1 MLSNRKLTYNKVY
14 VDSQKRL
21 PQSESSSDFIIQMNE
36 NLETHPNTVMYVM
49 DEVIPQ
55 SYYTTPE
62 GFYQFMYVITYNTSG
77 GSVQAYL
84 KIDLKNQVF
93 FASQL
98 VGRISNLLS
107 QEAVSQSLP
116 SNLFTSSYDSDQRR
130 MILNITDNAYSFKV
144 PTDKE
149 LQESTIWSDNILEDP
164 MSVNNLMGNYEATVP
179 TNTTWTSGL
188 MNLNPFN
195 SLFIV
200 STELSDFHYS
210 APDGYSNSIIKKV
223 NMMLNVGGITVSQ
236 SAPLVNDWID
246 VSNRSLKRLRFRITD
261 ARGKTINLHNAPV
274 SFTLLFVRSLM
285 ILIKSLSV
293 YFFSIQLK

>member
-36 NLETHPNTVMYVM
+36 NLETHPDTVMYVM

-62 GFYQFMYVITYNTSG
+62 GFYQFMYVIIYNTSG

-149 LQESTIWSDNILEDP
+149 LQESTIWSGNILENP
-164 MSVNNLMGNYEATVP
+164 MSVNSLIGNYEATVP
-179 TNTTWTSGL
+179 TNTTWRGSL

-195 SLFIV
+195 SLYIV

-223 NMMLNVGGITVSQ
+223 NMMFNVGGITVST
-236 SAPLVNDWID
+236 SPPLVNDWID

-261 ARGKTINLHNAPV
+261 ARGKTVNLHNAPV
-274 SFTLLFVRSLM
+274 SFTLLFVNL
-285 ILIKSLSV
+285 
-293 YFFSIQLK
+293 

>member
-21 PQSESSSDFIIQMNE
+21 PQSESSSDFIMQMNE

-62 GFYQFMYVITYNTSG
+62 GFYQFVYVIVYNTSD

-107 QEAVSQSLP
+107 QEAVNQGLP
-116 SNLFTSSYDSDQRR
+116 ADLFTSSYDSDQRR
-130 MILNITDNAYSFKV
+130 MILNITDNGYNFKL

-149 LQESTIWSDNILEDP
+149 LQESSIWNGNILEDP
-164 MSVNNLMGNYEATVP
+164 MSVNNLIGNYEAKVA
-179 TNTTWTSGL
+179 TNNTWTSGL

-195 SLFIV
+195 SLYIV
-200 STELSDFHYS
+200 CTELSDFHYS
-210 APDGYSNSIIKKV
+210 APDGYSNSIIKKT
-223 NMMLNVGGITVSQ
+223 NMMFNVGGITVST
-236 SAPLVNDWID
+236 SPPLVNDWID

-261 ARGKTINLHNAPV
+261 SRGKTVNLHNAPV
-274 SFTLLFVRSLM
+274 SFTLLFVNL
-285 ILIKSLSV
+285 
-293 YFFSIQLK
+293 

>member
-21 PQSESSSDFIIQMNE
+21 PQSESSSDFIMQMNE
-36 NLETHPNTVMYVM
+36 TLETHPNTVMYVM

-62 GFYQFMYVITYNTSG
+62 GFYQFVYVIIYNTSG

-84 KIDLKNQVF
+84 KVDLKNQVF

-107 QEAVSQSLP
+107 QEAVNQGLP
-116 SNLFTSSYDSDQRR
+116 ADLFTSSYDSDQRR
-130 MILNITDNAYSFKV
+130 MILNITDNAYSFKI

-149 LQESTIWSDNILEDP
+149 LQESTIWSGNMLEDP
-164 MSVNNLMGNYEATVP
+164 MSVNNLIGNYEATVP
-179 TNTTWTSGL
+179 TNNTWTSSL

-195 SLFIV
+195 SLYIV
-200 STELSDFHYS
+200 CTELSDFHYS
-210 APDGYSNSIIKKV
+210 APDGYSNSIRKKT
-223 NMMLNVGGITVSQ
+223 NMMFNVGGITVST
-236 SAPLVNDWID
+236 SPPLVNDWID

-261 ARGKTINLHNAPV
+261 ARGKTVNLHNAPV
-274 SFTLLFVRSLM
+274 SFTLLLVNL
-285 ILIKSLSV
+285 
-293 YFFSIQLK
+293 

>member
-21 PQSESSSDFIIQMNE
+21 PNSESSSDFIIEMNE

-62 GFYQFMYVITYNTSG
+62 GFYQFFYCIVYNTSSG
-77 GSVQAYL
+77 LAQAYL
-84 KIDLKNQVF
+84 KVDLKNQVF

-98 VGRISNLLS
+98 VGRIGNLLS
-107 QEAVSQSLP
+107 QEADNAGLP

-130 MILNITDNAYSFKV
+130 MILNITDNAYSFKI

-149 LQESTIWSDNILEDP
+149 LQETSIWQGSNILDP
-164 MSVNNLMGNYEATVP
+164 MSVNNLVGNYEEKVP
-179 TNTTWTSGL
+179 TSGTWQGNL

-195 SLFIV
+195 SLYIV
-200 STELSDFHYS
+200 CTELSDFHYS
-210 APDGYSNSIIKKV
+210 APDNYSNSIIKKT
-223 NMMLNVGGITVSQ
+223 NMMFNVGGVTVNTSV
-236 SAPLVNDWID
+236 PLINDYID

-261 ARGKTINLHNAPV
+261 ARGKTVNLHNAPV
-274 SFTLLFVRSLM
+274 SFTLLFSNL
-285 ILIKSLSV
+285 
-293 YFFSIQLK
+293 

>member
-21 PQSESSSDFIIQMNE
+21 PQSESSSDFIMQMNE

-62 GFYQFMYVITYNTSG
+62 GFYQFVYVIVYNTSD

-107 QEAVSQSLP
+107 QEAVNQGLP
-116 SNLFTSSYDSDQRR
+116 ADLFTSSYDSDQRR
-130 MILNITDNAYSFKV
+130 MILNITDNGYSFKL

-149 LQESTIWSDNILEDP
+149 LQESSIWNGNILEDP
-164 MSVNNLMGNYEATVP
+164 ISVNNLIGNYEAKVA
-179 TNTTWTSGL
+179 TNNTWTSGL
-188 MNLNPFN
+188 LNLNPFN
-195 SLFIV
+195 ALYIV
-200 STELSDFHYS
+200 CTELSDFHYS
-210 APDGYSNSIIKKV
+210 APDGYSNSIIKKT
-223 NMMLNVGGITVSQ
+223 NMMFNVGGITVST
-236 SAPLVNDWID
+236 SPPLVNDWID

-261 ARGKTINLHNAPV
+261 ARGKTVNLHGQNV
-274 SFTLLFVRSLM
+274 SFTLLFVNL
-285 ILIKSLSV
+285 
-293 YFFSIQLK
+293 

>member
-62 GFYQFMYVITYNTSG
+62 GFYQFMYVIIYNTSG

-98 VGRISNLLS
+98 VGRTSNLLS

-130 MILNITDNAYSFKV
+130 MILNITDNTYSFKV

-149 LQESTIWSDNILEDP
+149 LQESTIWSGNMLEDP
-164 MSVNNLMGNYEATVP
+164 MSVNNLIGNYEATVP
-179 TNTTWTSGL
+179 TNTTWQGNL

-195 SLFIV
+195 SLYIV

-223 NMMLNVGGITVSQ
+223 NMMFNVGGITVSQ

-261 ARGKTINLHNAPV
+261 SRGKTVNLHNAPV
-274 SFTLLFVRSLM
+274 SFTLLFVNL
-285 ILIKSLSV
+285 
-293 YFFSIQLK
+293 

>member
-21 PQSESSSDFIIQMNE
+21 PQSESSSDFIMQMNE

-62 GFYQFMYVITYNTSG
+62 GFYQFVYVIVYNTSD

-107 QEAVSQSLP
+107 QEAVNQGLP
-116 SNLFTSSYDSDQRR
+116 ADLFTSSYDSDQRR
-130 MILNITDNAYSFKV
+130 MILNITDNTYSFKI

-149 LQESTIWSDNILEDP
+149 LQESSIWNGNILEDP
-164 MSVNNLMGNYEATVP
+164 MSVNNLIGNYETKVAT
-179 TNTTWTSGL
+179 NNTWTSSL

-195 SLFIV
+195 SLYIV
-200 STELSDFHYS
+200 CTELSDFHYS
-210 APDGYSNSIIKKV
+210 APDGYSNSIIKKT
-223 NMMLNVGGITVSQ
+223 NMMFNVGGITAST
-236 SAPLVNDWID
+236 SPPLVNDWID

-261 ARGKTINLHNAPV
+261 SRGKTVNLHNAPV
-274 SFTLLFVRSLM
+274 SFTLLFVNL
-285 ILIKSLSV
+285 
-293 YFFSIQLK
+293 

>member
-62 GFYQFMYVITYNTSG
+62 GFYQFVYVIVYNTSD

-84 KIDLKNQVF
+84 KIDLKIQVF

-107 QEAVSQSLP
+107 QEAVNQGLP
-116 SNLFTSSYDSDQRR
+116 ADLFTSSYDSDQRR
-130 MILNITDNAYSFKV
+130 MILNITDNGYNFKL

-149 LQESTIWSDNILEDP
+149 LQESSIWNGNILEDP
-164 MSVNNLMGNYEATVP
+164 MSLNNLIGNYEAKVA
-179 TNTTWTSGL
+179 TNNTWTSGL

-195 SLFIV
+195 SLYIV
-200 STELSDFHYS
+200 CTELSDFHYS
-210 APDGYSNSIIKKV
+210 APDGYSNSIIKKT
-223 NMMLNVGGITVSQ
+223 NMMFNVGGITVST
-236 SAPLVNDWID
+236 SPPLVNDWID

-261 ARGKTINLHNAPV
+261 SRGKTIDLHNQPV
-274 SFTLLFVRSLM
+274 SSTLLFVNL
-285 ILIKSLSV
+285 
-293 YFFSIQLK
+293 

>member
-21 PQSESSSDFIIQMNE
+21 PQSESSSDFIMQMNE
-36 NLETHPNTVMYVM
+36 NLETHPNTVMHVM

-62 GFYQFMYVITYNTSG
+62 GFYQFVYVIVYNTSD

-107 QEAVSQSLP
+107 QEAVNQGLP
-116 SNLFTSSYDSDQRR
+116 ADLFTSSYDSDQRR
-130 MILNITDNAYSFKV
+130 MILNITDNTYSFKI

-149 LQESTIWSDNILEDP
+149 LQESSIWNGNILEDP
-164 MSVNNLMGNYEATVP
+164 MSVNNLIGNYEAKVA
-179 TNTTWTSGL
+179 TNNTWTSGL

-195 SLFIV
+195 SLYIV
-200 STELSDFHYS
+200 CTELSDFHYS
-210 APDGYSNSIIKKV
+210 APDGYSNSIIKKT
-223 NMMLNVGGITVSQ
+223 NMMFNVGGITVST
-236 SAPLVNDWID
+236 SPPLVNDWID

-261 ARGKTINLHNAPV
+261 SRGKTVNLHNAPV
-274 SFTLLFVRSLM
+274 SFTLLFVNL
-285 ILIKSLSV
+285 
-293 YFFSIQLK
+293 

>member
-1 MLSNRKLTYNKVY
+1 
-14 VDSQKRL
+14 
-21 PQSESSSDFIIQMNE
+21 MNE

-62 GFYQFMYVITYNTSG
+62 GFYQLFYCIVYNTSSG
-77 GSVQAYL
+77 LTQAYL

-98 VGRISNLLS
+98 VGRIGNLLS
-107 QEAVSQSLP
+107 QEADNAGLP

-130 MILNITDNAYSFKV
+130 MILNITDNFYSFKI

-149 LQESTIWSDNILEDP
+149 LQESSIWNGNILEDP
-164 MSVNNLMGNYEATVP
+164 MSVNNLVGNYEEKVP
-179 TNTTWTSGL
+179 TSGTWTSGL
-188 MNLNPFN
+188 MNLNPLN
-195 SLFIV
+195 SLYIV
-200 STELSDFHYS
+200 CTELNDFHYS
-210 APDGYSNSIIKKV
+210 APDGYSSSIIKKT
-223 NMMLNVGGITVSQ
+223 NMMFNVGGITINT

-261 ARGKTINLHNAPV
+261 SRGKTVNLHNAPV
-274 SFTLLFVRSLM
+274 SFTLLFVNR
-285 ILIKSLSV
+285 
-293 YFFSIQLK
+293 

>member
-1 MLSNRKLTYNKVY
+1 MISNRKLTYNKVY

-21 PQSESSSDFIIQMNE
+21 PQSESSSDFIMQMNE

-62 GFYQFMYVITYNTSG
+62 GFCQFMYVIICNTSG

-107 QEAVSQSLP
+107 QEAVRQSLP

-149 LQESTIWSDNILEDP
+149 LQESTIWSGNILEDP
-164 MSVNNLMGNYEATVP
+164 MSVNNLIGNYEATVP

-195 SLFIV
+195 SLYIV
-200 STELSDFHYS
+200 CTELSDFHYS

-223 NMMLNVGGITVSQ
+223 NMMLNVGGITVST
-236 SAPLVNDWID
+236 SPPLVNDWID

-274 SFTLLFVRSLM
+274 SFTLLFVNL
-285 ILIKSLSV
+285 
-293 YFFSIQLK
+293 

>member
-21 PQSESSSDFIIQMNE
+21 PQSESSSDFIMQMNE

-62 GFYQFMYVITYNTSG
+62 GFYQFVYVIVYNTSD

-107 QEAVSQSLP
+107 QEAVNQGLP
-116 SNLFTSSYDSDQRR
+116 ADLFTSSYDSDQRR
-130 MILNITDNAYSFKV
+130 MILNITDNGYNFKL

-149 LQESTIWSDNILEDP
+149 LQESSIWNGNILEDP
-164 MSVNNLMGNYEATVP
+164 MSVNNLIGNYEAKVA
-179 TNTTWTSGL
+179 TNNTWTSGL

-195 SLFIV
+195 SLYIV
-200 STELSDFHYS
+200 CTELSDFHYS
-210 APDGYSNSIIKKV
+210 APDGYSNSIIKKT
-223 NMMLNVGGITVSQ
+223 NMMFNVGGITVST
-236 SAPLVNDWID
+236 SPPLVNDWID

-261 ARGKTINLHNAPV
+261 SHGKTVNLHNAPV
-274 SFTLLFVRSLM
+274 SFTLLFVNL
-285 ILIKSLSV
+285 
-293 YFFSIQLK
+293 

>member
-21 PQSESSSDFIIQMNE
+21 PQSESSSDFIMQMNE

-62 GFYQFMYVITYNTSG
+62 GFYQFVYVIVYNTSD

-107 QEAVSQSLP
+107 QEAVNQGLP
-116 SNLFTSSYDSDQRR
+116 ADLFTSSYDSDQRR
-130 MILNITDNAYSFKV
+130 MILNITDNGYNFKL

-149 LQESTIWSDNILEDP
+149 LQESSIWNGNILEDP
-164 MSVNNLMGNYEATVP
+164 MSVNNLIGKYEAKVA
-179 TNTTWTSGL
+179 TNNTWTSGL

-195 SLFIV
+195 SLYIV
-200 STELSDFHYS
+200 CTELSDFHYS
-210 APDGYSNSIIKKV
+210 APDGYSNSIIKKT
-223 NMMLNVGGITVSQ
+223 NMMFNVGGITVNSN
-236 SAPLVNDWID
+236 APLVNDWID

-261 ARGKTINLHNAPV
+261 SRGKTVNLHGQNV
-274 SFTLLFVRSLM
+274 SFTLLFVNL
-285 ILIKSLSV
+285 
-293 YFFSIQLK
+293 

>member
-62 GFYQFMYVITYNTSG
+62 GFYQFMYVIIYNSG
-77 GSVQAYL
+77 DGSVQACL
-84 KIDLKNQVF
+84 KIDLKNLVF

-98 VGRISNLLS
+98 VSRISNLLR
-107 QEAVSQSLP
+107 QEAVIQSLP
-116 SNLFTSSYDSDQRR
+116 DNLFTSSYDSDQRR
-130 MILNITDNAYSFKV
+130 MILNITNNAYSFKV

-149 LQESTIWSDNILEDP
+149 LQESSIWNGNVLEDP
-164 MSVNNLMGNYEATVP
+164 MSVNSLIGNYEATAP

-195 SLFIV
+195 SLYIV
-200 STELSDFHYS
+200 CTELSDFHYS
-210 APDGYSNSIIKKV
+210 APDGYSNSIIKKT
-223 NMMLNVGGITVSQ
+223 NMMFNVGGITVNTSP
-236 SAPLVNDWID
+236 PLVNDWID

-274 SFTLLFVRSLM
+274 SFTLLFVNL
-285 ILIKSLSV
+285 
-293 YFFSIQLK
+293 

>member
-1 MLSNRKLTYNKVY
+1 MLSNRKLTYNKVC
-14 VDSQKRL
+14 VDSLKRL

-62 GFYQFMYVITYNTSG
+62 GFYQFFYCIVYNTSSG
-77 GSVQAYL
+77 LVEAYL
-84 KIDLKNQVF
+84 QIDLKNQVF

-98 VGRISNLLS
+98 VGRISTLLNT
-107 QEAVSQSLP
+107 EADNAGLP
-116 SNLFTSSYDSDQRR
+116 ANLFTSSYDSDQRR
-130 MILNITDNAYSFKV
+130 MILNITDNTYSFKI

-149 LQESTIWSDNILEDP
+149 LQESNIWDGNMLDDP
-164 MSVNNLMGNYEATVP
+164 MSVNNIVGNYEERVP
-179 TNTTWTSGL
+179 SSATWTSGL

-200 STELSDFHYS
+200 CTELSDFHYS

-223 NMMLNVGGITVSQ
+223 NMMFNVGGITVSTN
-236 SAPLVNDWID
+236 APLVNDWID
-246 VSNRSLKRLRFRITD
+246 VSNRSLKRTRFRITD
-261 ARGKTINLHNAPV
+261 ARGKTVNLHNAPV
-274 SFTLLFVRSLM
+274 SFTLLFVNL
-285 ILIKSLSV
+285 
-293 YFFSIQLK
+293 

>member
-1 MLSNRKLTYNKVY
+1 MLSNRKLTYNQVY

-21 PQSESSSDFIIQMNE
+21 PQSESSSDFIMQMNE

-62 GFYQFMYVITYNTSG
+62 GFYQFVYVIVYNTSG

-84 KIDLKNQVF
+84 EVDSKNQVF

-98 VGRISNLLS
+98 VGKISNLLS
-107 QEAVSQSLP
+107 QEAVNQGLP
-116 SNLFTSSYDSDQRR
+116 ADLFTSSYDSDQRR
-130 MILNITDNAYSFKV
+130 MILNITDNAYSFKI

-149 LQESTIWSDNILEDP
+149 LQESSIWNGNVLEDP
-164 MSVNNLMGNYEATVP
+164 MSVNNLIGNYEATVA
-179 TNTTWTSGL
+179 TNNTWTSGL

-195 SLFIV
+195 SLYIV
-200 STELSDFHYS
+200 CTELSDFHYS
-210 APDGYSNSIIKKV
+210 APDGYSNSIIKKT
-223 NMMLNVGGITVSQ
+223 NMMFNVGGITVST
-236 SAPLVNDWID
+236 SPPLVNDWID

-261 ARGKTINLHNAPV
+261 ARGKTINLHGQNV
-274 SFTLLFVRSLM
+274 SFTLLFVNL
-285 ILIKSLSV
+285 
-293 YFFSIQLK
+293 

>member
-36 NLETHPNTVMYVM
+36 NLETHPDTVMYVM

-62 GFYQFMYVITYNTSG
+62 GFYQFMYVIIYNTSG

-149 LQESTIWSDNILEDP
+149 LQESTIWSGNILEDP
-164 MSVNNLMGNYEATVP
+164 MSVNSLIGNYEATVP
-179 TNTTWTSGL
+179 TNTTWRGSL

-195 SLFIV
+195 SLYIV

-223 NMMLNVGGITVSQ
+223 NMMFNVGGITVST
-236 SAPLVNDWID
+236 SPPLVNDWID

-261 ARGKTINLHNAPV
+261 ARGKTVNLHNAPV
-274 SFTLLFVRSLM
+274 SFTLLFVNL
-285 ILIKSLSV
+285 
-293 YFFSIQLK
+293 

>member
-14 VDSQKRL
+14 VDSLKRL

-62 GFYQFMYVITYNTSG
+62 GFYQFMYVIIYNSG
-77 GSVQAYL
+77 DGSVQAYL
-84 KIDLKNQVF
+84 KIDVKNLVF

-98 VGRISNLLS
+98 VSRISNLLR
-107 QEAVSQSLP
+107 QEAVNQSLP
-116 SNLFTSSYDSDQRR
+116 ENLFTSSYDSDQRR
-130 MILNITDNAYSFKV
+130 MILNITNNAYSFKV

-149 LQESTIWSDNILEDP
+149 LQESSIWNGNIIEDP
-164 MSVNNLMGNYEATVP
+164 MSVNSLIGNYEETVP

-195 SLFIV
+195 SLYIV
-200 STELSDFHYS
+200 CTELSDFHYS
-210 APDGYSNSIIKKV
+210 APDGYSNSIIKKI
-223 NMMLNVGGITVSQ
+223 NMMFNVGGITVNSN
-236 SAPLVNDWID
+236 APLVNDWID
-246 VSNRSLKRLRFRITD
+246 VSNRSLKRLKI
-261 ARGKTINLHNAPV
+261 
-274 SFTLLFVRSLM
+274 
-285 ILIKSLSV
+285 
-293 YFFSIQLK
+293 

>member
-21 PQSESSSDFIIQMNE
+21 PQSESSSDFIMQMNE

-62 GFYQFMYVITYNTSG
+62 GFYQFMYVIIYNSG
-77 GSVQAYL
+77 DGSVQAYL
-84 KIDLKNQVF
+84 KIGLKNQVF

-107 QEAVSQSLP
+107 QEAVNQGLP
-116 SNLFTSSYDSDQRR
+116 ADLFTSSYDSDQRR
-130 MILNITDNAYSFKV
+130 MILNITDNTYSFKI

-149 LQESTIWSDNILEDP
+149 LQESSIWNGNILEDP
-164 MSVNNLMGNYEATVP
+164 MSVNNLIGNYEAKVA
-179 TNTTWTSGL
+179 TNNTWTSSL

-195 SLFIV
+195 SLYIV
-200 STELSDFHYS
+200 CTELSDFHYS
-210 APDGYSNSIIKKV
+210 APDGYSNSIIKKT
-223 NMMLNVGGITVSQ
+223 NMMFNVGGITVST
-236 SAPLVNDWID
+236 SPPLVNDWID

-261 ARGKTINLHNAPV
+261 SRGKTVNLHNAPV
-274 SFTLLFVRSLM
+274 SFTFVC
-285 ILIKSLSV
+285 
-293 YFFSIQLK
+293 

>member
-21 PQSESSSDFIIQMNE
+21 PQSESSSDFIMQMNE

-62 GFYQFMYVITYNTSG
+62 GFYQFVYVIVYNTAD

-84 KIDLKNQVF
+84 KVDLKNQVF

-107 QEAVSQSLP
+107 QEAVNQGLP
-116 SNLFTSSYDSDQRR
+116 ADLFTSSYDSDQRR
-130 MILNITDNAYSFKV
+130 MILNITDNGYNFKL

-149 LQESTIWSDNILEDP
+149 LQESSIWNGNVLEDP
-164 MSVNNLMGNYEATVP
+164 MSVNNLIGNYEAKVA
-179 TNTTWTSGL
+179 TNNTWASGL
-188 MNLNPFN
+188 LNLNPFN
-195 SLFIV
+195 ALYIV
-200 STELSDFHYS
+200 CTELSDFHYS
-210 APDGYSNSIIKKV
+210 APDGYSNSIIKKT
-223 NMMLNVGGITVSQ
+223 NMMFNVGGITVST
-236 SAPLVNDWID
+236 SPPLVNDWID
-246 VSNRSLKRLRFRITD
+246 VSNRSLKRLKFRITD
-261 ARGKTINLHNAPV
+261 SRGKTVNLHNTPV
-274 SFTLLFVRSLM
+274 SFTLLFVNL
-285 ILIKSLSV
+285 
-293 YFFSIQLK
+293 

>member
-36 NLETHPNTVMYVM
+36 NLETHPDTVMYVM

-62 GFYQFMYVITYNTSG
+62 GFYQFMYVIIYNTSG

-149 LQESTIWSDNILEDP
+149 LQESTIWSGNILEDP
-164 MSVNNLMGNYEATVP
+164 MSVNSLIGNYEATVP
-179 TNTTWTSGL
+179 INTTWQGSL

-195 SLFIV
+195 SLYIV

-223 NMMLNVGGITVSQ
+223 NMMFNVGGITVST
-236 SAPLVNDWID
+236 SPPLVNDWID

-261 ARGKTINLHNAPV
+261 ARGKTVNLHNAPV
-274 SFTLLFVRSLM
+274 SFTLLFVNL
-285 ILIKSLSV
+285 
-293 YFFSIQLK
+293 